1 MAASAS
7 DPTDTRSSAAAE
19 FLREFLAQH
28 NGSGTSRLADRYEIE
43 PARRWAWGRIARP
56 YGNPRLATRAQFGQW
71 PLGYLRRDLEHA
83 RGGNVGDPLKAA
95 LDVLRDVRNEV
106 RLTVD
111 DGGLTGRSY
120 RDELQN
126 WYTPF
131 NAFVSIGPPARRI
144 EEMIAL
150 LEAGL
155 LVLVGPDMWAEP
167 APDGGFLLGSGVIP
181 EEPVHVDVLIEAMLP
196 EVDIRRC
203 ACRKLRPRRSSGISI
218 LVNDSAETVLS
229 A

>member
-1 MAASAS
+1 M
-7 DPTDTRSSAAAE
+7 
-19 FLREFLAQH
+19 
-28 NGSGTSRLADRYEIE
+28 
-43 PARRWAWGRIARP
+43 
-56 YGNPRLATRAQFGQW
+56 
-71 PLGYLRRDLEHA
+71 
-83 RGGNVGDPLKAA
+83 
-95 LDVLRDVRNEV
+95 
-106 RLTVD
+106 D

-196 EVDIRRC
+196 EVDIRRTTDPLLRQLVRTGGCRPYRIPDGPSAGYEAC